1 MTADVR
7 TRLLDS
13 AEALIAER
21 GLEGVSLRE
30 ITATAGAGNA
40 SAVQYHFGGR
50 AGLVR
55 AVVERHHPAVEARRH
70 ALLDQYEADGQADL
84 RTLAGA
90 LVRPLAAEL
99 GVAGGP
105 GYLQLLADLATRP
118 HPAIAAASIDD
129 PTDSTFRW
137 RAAVEPLLDADAV
150 RLHRRFTAIQ
160 FTLTE
165 LARRGRDALGRGARG
180 RDNQLFVSH
189 LIDLVTALLAAP
201 VSVETERLVA
211 RRAEQSTHRPDLT

>member
-1 MTADVR
+1 MIDDVR
-7 TRLLDS
+7 TRLLVA

-30 ITATAGAGNA
+30 INSMAEVANA
-40 SAVQYHFGGR
+40 SAVQYHFGDR
-50 AGLVR
+50 AGLLR
-55 AVVERHHPAVEARRH
+55 ALVDRHHPAVEARRH
-70 ALLDQYEADGQADL
+70 ALLDQYEADGIADL

-99 GVAGGP
+99 AVDGGP

-118 HPAIAAASIDD
+118 KPAIAAATVED
-129 PTDSTFRW
+129 PNDSTYRW
-137 RAAVEPLLDADAV
+137 RAAVAELLEPEALA
-150 RLHRRFTAIQ
+150 LHRRFTAIQ

-165 LARRGRDALGRGARG
+165 LARRGRDGRV

-189 LIDLVTALLAAP
+189 LVDLVTALLGAP
-201 VSVETERLVA
+201 VSAETERLVA
-211 RRAEQSTHRPDLT
+211 ARTSNDR

>member
-99 GVAGGP
+99 GAAGGP

-118 HPAIAAASIDD
+118 HPAIAAASIED

-165 LARRGRDALGRGARG
+165 LARRGRDALGRGAHG

-189 LIDLVTALLAAP
+189 LIDLVTALLATP
-201 VSVETERLVA
+201 VSPETERLVA
-211 RRAEQSTHRPDLT
+211 RRSAQIRAT

>member
-99 GVAGGP
+99 GAAGGP

-118 HPAIAAASIDD
+118 HPAIAAASIED

-165 LARRGRDALGRGARG
+165 LARRGRDALGRGAHE

-201 VSVETERLVA
+201 VSAETERLVA
-211 RRAEQSTHRPDLT
+211 RRSAQIRAT